1 MKKITL
7 CALLSLF
14 AVSNYAAAGPVAS
27 GFNDLG
33 AVAQCDDC
41 YTSAVTLGF
50 NANYFGDTY
59 SQTYV
64 SNNGYVTFGSGQGTY
79 TPTGLTAN
87 YLGAPIIAPFFSDVD
102 TRAATG
108 GTVTYGNGT
117 YAGQNAFGVTWNQ
130 VGYYNSQADK
140 LNTFQMILVD
150 RNATGAGN
158 FDIYFNYDQ
167 VQWETGNADD
177 GVGGLGGISASVG
190 FANGSGAAGTYNQLA
205 GSLVN
210 GALLDGGVNSLV
222 ANSNNGVTGQYLF
235 QVRNG
240 VITAVPEPE
249 TYAMLLAGLGLVG
262 AISRRRNRKANI
274 ANV

>member
-14 AVSNYAAAGPVAS
+14 AFSNYAAAGPVTS
-27 GFNDLG
+27 GFNNLG
-33 AVAQCDDC
+33 TVAVCDDC
-41 YTSAVTLGF
+41 YTPEVTLGF
-50 NANYFGDTY
+50 NANYFGNTFDT
-59 SQTYV
+59 TYV

-102 TRAATG
+102 TRAAAG

-130 VGYYNSQADK
+130 VGYFASRDDK
-140 LNTFQMILVD
+140 LNTFQLILVD

-167 VQWETGNADD
+167 VQWETGEADS

-210 GALLDGGVNSLV
+210 GALLDGGIHSL
-222 ANSNNGVTGQYLF
+222 ASGTNNGVTGQYLF

-249 TYAMLLAGLGLVG
+249 TYAMLIAGLGLVG
-262 AISRRRNRKANI
+262 AMSRRRQRSKVA
-274 ANV
+274 V

>member
-1 MKKITL
+1 MKKLTL
-7 CALLSLF
+7 CALTSLF
-14 AVSNYAAAGPVAS
+14 ALSNYAAAGPVTS
-27 GFNDLG
+27 GFNNLG
-33 AVAQCDDC
+33 TVELCDDC
-41 YTSAVTLGF
+41 YTSEVAIGF

-59 SQTYV
+59 NTTYV
-64 SNNGYVTFGSGQGTY
+64 SNNGYITFGTGQGDY

-102 TRAATG
+102 TRAAAG

-117 YAGQNAFGVTWNQ
+117 YAGGNAFGVTWNQ
-130 VGYYNSQADK
+130 VGYFAARDDK

-158 FDIYFNYDQ
+158 FDIYFNYNQ
-167 VQWETGNADD
+167 VLWETGEADE
-177 GVGGLGGISASVG
+177 GVDGLGGISASVG

-210 GALLDGGVNSLV
+210 GALLDGGVNALT

-249 TYAMLLAGLGLVG
+249 TYAMLLTGLGLVG
-262 AISRRRNRKANI
+262 AMSRRRQRKA
-274 ANV
+274 AV